1 MDPLS
6 ATTGCLAL
14 ISAVGKTAL
23 AISDFVQSC
32 REAKDDLATV
42 STQLSELQ
50 SILKL
55 LKDSSALVDEDP
67 DIKPLKIQILSI
79 ISNCNGVLLDIQ
91 KVLKGLTGRTA
102 SIKWVAFGKKEV
114 TALRVLLDNH
124 RGSLSIA
131 VQLVSISHTTT
142 IRTDVGTIKE
152 DTSQIPQILEELA
165 HLRALVANS
174 EVSAATSNESYALQ
188 KNLDGLVSYADTVSA
203 EKWQD
208 SEKWNLNVPK
218 SASTATDQAESRVSS
233 KSDVPFFNHN
243 INQDCYQKMK
253 KIVRDGEEII
263 WVAFST
269 AGRDGWSILCKSG
282 AYFNHNIPEHCHNAM
297 AKLSKDGAKVRRV
310 AFTYSGEGWS
320 IVNDRGIYLNHNI
333 PDECHT
339 KMGELSQNGAK
350 IISVAFPPGRGNSW
364 SIANDV
370 GAYWNRNIPD
380 ECHEKI
386 IELSRGAAKIVCV
399 AFPAKGGNSWS
410 VINDRGDYFNRN
422 IPDEAHSQFG
432 TLPNICGPVRVVAF
446 DPNGSGWSVIA
457 SSRK

>member
-131 VQLVSISHTTT
+131 VQLVS
-142 IRTDVGTIKE
+142 
-152 DTSQIPQILEELA
+152 
-165 HLRALVANS
+165 
-174 EVSAATSNESYALQ
+174 
-188 KNLDGLVSYADTVSA
+188 
-203 EKWQD
+203 
-208 SEKWNLNVPK
+208 
-218 SASTATDQAESRVSS
+218 
-233 KSDVPFFNHN
+233 
-243 INQDCYQKMK
+243 M
-253 KIVRDGEEII
+253 
-263 WVAFST
+263 
-269 AGRDGWSILCKSG
+269 
-282 AYFNHNIPEHCHNAM
+282 
-297 AKLSKDGAKVRRV
+297 
-310 AFTYSGEGWS
+310 
-320 IVNDRGIYLNHNI
+320 
-333 PDECHT
+333 
-339 KMGELSQNGAK
+339 
-350 IISVAFPPGRGNSW
+350 
-364 SIANDV
+364 
-370 GAYWNRNIPD
+370 
-380 ECHEKI
+380 
-386 IELSRGAAKIVCV
+386 
-399 AFPAKGGNSWS
+399 
-410 VINDRGDYFNRN
+410 
-422 IPDEAHSQFG
+422 
-432 TLPNICGPVRVVAF
+432 
-446 DPNGSGWSVIA
+446 
-457 SSRK
+457 